1 MNRRISKLY
10 TCTMGNRVIVY
21 DSNYSGFYSQLRNIL
36 EGCKNEKY
44 YNKRFNDLGEFK
56 ECVNGVVYCFQKL
69 I

>member
-1 MNRRISKLY
+1 
-10 TCTMGNRVIVY
+10 MGNRVIVY